1 MSLPALRQEL
11 ALYQGPRSLQGEPTW
26 SLHDPVRNLYFRID
40 WPTFEILCR
49 WHLADPQQI
58 LQAIRDETVLDL
70 DEDYVKAVIEFLH
83 KRELTQRAS
92 QRDSQAMSNETKKR
106 KQRWYIWLLHRYLF
120 FRVPLWRP
128 DPFLTDTL
136 AWVRWLGSRG
146 FALATLVALVV
157 GLVQTTRQWDTFTAT
172 LVDMFSIKGLIAYAV
187 TLVSVKVLHE
197 LGHAY
202 TAKRFGCRV
211 PNMGVAFLVMF
222 PMAYTDVNDVWQLK
236 SRRQRLTV
244 GAAGIM
250 TELSIAAWATLLW
263 AILPDG
269 ALRTGVFLLAT
280 TTWIST
286 VAINASPFLRF
297 DGYFLL
303 MDALE
308 LPNLH
313 KRAFDLARWD
323 LRERLFGLGD
333 AVPEYHSRKRARFLK
348 LFAWGTWIYRLVV
361 FSGIAVLVYLMFP
374 KPLGPLLAWV
384 ELYWFIF
391 KPILGELKIWYERR
405 SEILGAR
412 RSLVTLSVLT
422 LFALMVAIP
431 WDTRVD
437 AVAIIKPSEQY
448 NLTLRSAARLVSL
461 EVPSGER
468 VEVGQLIARFENP
481 DLEFEKGQLE
491 VRLASVES
499 LLENRSVNRELRE
512 RSQVLSAD
520 AAKLRSQI
528 NGIDEK
534 LAALSVVAPA
544 TGVLYWS
551 DLDLS
556 EGSWLGERS
565 SLGRVIIQENPI
577 VVAYVDQRDLARV
590 DVADR
595 GKFYVDSGLTA
606 PMNVELVNIA
616 TDASRILNDQMLGTL
631 SGGEIL
637 VRSSGNQLIP
647 ENAIYQL
654 QLRLLDDYTGGILQV
669 PGHLTLYGDAQAWI
683 TPYLKTAL
691 AAYRREAGF

>member
-11 ALYQGPRSLQGEPTW
+11 ALYKGPRSLQGEPTW

-49 WHLADPQQI
+49 WHLSDPQQI

-70 DEDYVKAVIEFLH
+70 DEDYVKAVIEFLY

-92 QRDSQAMSNETKKR
+92 TRDSQAMSNETNKR
-106 KQRWYIWLLHRYLF
+106 KQRWYVWLLHRYLF

-136 AWVRWLGSRG
+136 SWVRWLGSRG
-146 FALATLVALVV
+146 FALATLAALMV
-157 GLVQTTRQWDTFTAT
+157 GLVQTIRQWDTFTAT
-172 LVDMFSIKGLIAYAV
+172 LVDMFSINGLIAYAV

-250 TELSIAAWATLLW
+250 TELSIAAWSTLLW

-323 LRERLFGLGD
+323 LRKRLFGLGD
-333 AVPEYHSRKRARFLK
+333 AVPEYHSRKRSRFLK

-405 SEILGAR
+405 SDIVRTR
-412 RSLVTLSVLT
+412 RSLLT
-422 LFALMVAIP
+422 LFVLLLFAGLVSIP
-431 WDTRVD
+431 WDSRID
-437 AVAIIKPSEQY
+437 AVAVLKPAEQY
-448 NLTLRSAARLVSL
+448 NLTLRSAARLESIVV
-461 EVPSGER
+461 ESGTR
-468 VEVGQLIARFENP
+468 VEQGVLLARFKNP
-481 DLEFEKGQLE
+481 DLEFERRQLE
-491 VRLASVES
+491 TRLAGIER
-499 LLENRSVNRELRE
+499 LLQNRSVNDELRE
-512 RSQVLSAD
+512 RSQVLTSD
-520 AAKLRSQI
+520 AAKLRSEIDGI
-528 NGIDEK
+528 NEK
-534 LAALSVVAPA
+534 LVALEVRAPA
-544 TGVLYWS
+544 AGTVYWE
-551 DLDLS
+551 DLDLNS
-556 EGSWLGERS
+556 GSWLEERTT
-565 SLGRVIIQENPI
+565 LGQIIVEDKPV
-577 VVAYVDQRDLARV
+577 VVAYVDQLNLSRIELGA
-590 DVADR
+590 R
-595 GKFYVDSGLTA
+595 GKLFFDSGVIA
-606 PMNVELVNIA
+606 PLNVELSSIA
-616 TDASRILNDQMLGTL
+616 TDATRVLNDTMLG
-631 SGGEIL
+631 SVNGGEIL
-637 VRSSGNQLIP
+637 ARSRGDQVIP
-647 ENAIYQL
+647 ETAIYQL
-654 QLRLLDDYTGGILQV
+654 RLEPQDDYLGDLSILQ
-669 PGHLTLYGDAQAWI
+669 GHLTLYGEPQAWI
-683 TPYLKTAL
+683 TPYWRTAL
-691 AAYRREAGF
+691 ATYRREAGF